1 MQFLATLGRRN
12 TWMQA
17 FVAKAQR
24 IKVGAPQTNKLR
36 YLAYMRQ
43 PYELNKTNSPIDKQ
57 KKNHVYCT
65 FLIFPPPLPSSMLKL
80 IQLFEVTVLLAP
92 EAVRGP

>member
-17 FVAKAQR
+17 FVTKAQR

-57 KKNHVYCT
+57 KKTMCIAH
-65 FLIFPPPLPSSMLKL
+65 FLSSLHPS
-80 IQLFEVTVLLAP
+80 LLQC
-92 EAVRGP
+92 